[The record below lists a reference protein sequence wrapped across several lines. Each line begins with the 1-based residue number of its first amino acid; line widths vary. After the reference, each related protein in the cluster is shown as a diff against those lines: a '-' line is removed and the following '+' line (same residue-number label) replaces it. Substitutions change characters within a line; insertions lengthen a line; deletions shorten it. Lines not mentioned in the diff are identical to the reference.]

1 MSFFKHEKDV
11 VFCERFKAI
20 MHPLSECH
28 HGSDHDRLRQLYIE
42 LLEQCIGDPL
52 EQARRL
58 VIHEILHPYMH
69 NHSILYTDSVHVVI
83 YQTNLAI
90 SSLSLLIGHLEEGDH
105 KAASESLE
113 DTKRALQLVNDH
125 LNKVSA
131 NPEVVI

>member
-1 MSFFKHEKDV
+1 MWS
-11 VFCERFKAI
+11 R
-20 MHPLSECH
+20 S
-28 HGSDHDRLRQLYIE
+28 LR
-42 LLEQCIGDPL
+42 PV
-52 EQARRL
+52 QARRL

-90 SSLSLLIGHLEEGDH
+90 SSLSLLIGQLEEGDH